1 MPSENENAAPRD
13 IREIN
18 KREKISDSKN
28 ISIIITRSKLTNG
41 KKTESIWFTV
51 PEKKTILSLYV
62 ISDSYLGLDQ
72 MYQFRIDPLD
82 PES

>member
-1 MPSENENAAPRD
+1 MPSENAAPRD
-13 IREIN
+13 IRETKV
-18 KREKISDSKN
+18 KRERKN
-28 ISIIITRSKLTNG
+28 IRSGIFFTRSKLTNG